1 MSKIPI
7 ACGVT
12 PQCVWA
18 LTSGM
23 LQVNG
28 EGNSG
33 HVDHHVGVD

>member
-1 MSKIPI
+1 M
-7 ACGVT
+7 V
-12 PQCVWA
+12 QCEWA

-33 HVDHHVGVD
+33 HVDHHVGID